1 MPAPLSVA
9 LFPRKH
15 ARHAKASKAG
25 PVLVAGGMT
34 AALAVTDAA
43 LLSSPAAAGGSVA
56 QFERLAQCESG
67 GNWSINTGNG
77 YYGGIQF
84 NLATWRGLG
93 FGGYPHQAS
102 KSTQIAAGQKL
113 HSQRGWA
120 PWPAC
125 SRKLGLS
132 GDGGYS
138 GSGSVSAS
146 SRTSAAPVRTAAERR
161 AAAERASRSRAL
173 RVAAQQAAA
182 AKAAAAQAAAV
193 KAAAA
198 RLAAARVAAI
208 RLETAVE
215 RELLLHP
222 MPGATEAALALPT
235 TPQFD
240 GKVITVADRQVKLAA
255 VETWQRQM
263 ESRGWHIDVDGH
275 FGPQSA
281 RIAALFAREKG
292 AATVPGTVD
301 QQLWDL
307 AWTAPV
313 TS

>member
-1 MPAPLSVA
+1 MSAQLSAA

-43 LLSSPAAAGGSVA
+43 LLSSPASAGGTVA

-93 FGGYPHQAS
+93 FSGYPHQHS
-102 KSTQIAAGQKL
+102 KATQISAGQKL
-113 HSQRGWA
+113 HSQRGWQ

-138 GSGSVSAS
+138 GSGTVSAS
-146 SRTSAAPVRTAAERR
+146 ARTSTTQAPPTRTRAERR
-161 AAAERASRSRAL
+161 AAAERASRSRAARL
-173 RVAAQQAAA
+173 AAQQAAQAAA
-182 AKAAAAQAAAV
+182 AKAAAA
-193 KAAAA
+193 
-198 RLAAARVAAI
+198 RLAAAKVAAV
-208 RLETAVE
+208 RLETAVL
-215 RELLLHP
+215 REQLLVP
-222 MPGATEAALALPT
+222 MPGASEAALALPT
-235 TPQFD
+235 TPRFD
-240 GKVITVADRQVKLAA
+240 GHNLSVADRQVKLPS
-255 VETWQRQM
+255 VEAWQRQM
-263 ESRGWHIDVDGH
+263 ESRGWDIDVDGH

-281 RIAALFAREKG
+281 RVAARFAAEKG
-292 AATVPGTVD
+292 AATAPGTVD

-313 TS
+313 TP